1 MSSIVTAVF
10 KATIGLLVDKGR
22 DKAAERLKEGDVT
35 EQKFRSVIVR
45 EIDDI
50 KSKLDGLSRKDLLA
64 SISFF

>member
-10 KATIGLLVDKGR
+10 KATIELLVNKDR
-22 DKAAERLKEGDVT
+22 DKAAERLKEEDVT

-50 KSKLDGLSRKDLLA
+50 KSKLDG
-64 SISFF
+64 